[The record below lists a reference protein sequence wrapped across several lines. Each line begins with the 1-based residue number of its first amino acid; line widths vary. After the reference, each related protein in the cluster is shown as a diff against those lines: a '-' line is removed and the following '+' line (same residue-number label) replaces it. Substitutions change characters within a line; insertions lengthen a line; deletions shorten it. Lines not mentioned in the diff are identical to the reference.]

1 MIFKGMQHRKT
12 RVIGLLIYGF
22 LIYGL
27 GFMLQ
32 PTYFEQGY
40 FVSLLM
46 TPLTIGAMAQ
56 TVFDPDVKASRLAI
70 WGLAILVSVF
80 VATTLMYLKVETAI
94 CLIIGA
100 PIVWP
105 LLLIGIFVAR
115 YFLQKDSGETTL
127 KASAAVLP
135 LLALVAEPYIAYP
148 ERWEVVRSEITLD
161 APIAEVWAHTVEI
174 PEIQPDERIWT
185 FSHMVLGAPQPIS
198 AEVEGN
204 LRDLR
209 WTKGVRFQEV
219 ITERVENQRLAWR
232 FSFNDPESLQAFD
245 PHISPESDMLWV
257 ATGFYELS
265 ALPDGRTHLVL
276 ETHYRLRS
284 PFNSYFTLWGDLFLN
299 DFQSSVLAV
308 IMARVEA

>member
-1 MIFKGMQHRKT
+1 MIFKGMKHRKT
-12 RVIGLLIYGF
+12 RIIGLLIYGF

-32 PTYFEQGY
+32 PIYLEQGY
-40 FVSLLM
+40 FVSLLIS
-46 TPLTIGAMAQ
+46 PFCIGAMAQ
-56 TVFDPDVKASRLAI
+56 TVFDPSVKNKWYIS
-70 WGLAILVSVF
+70 WMQAILLTVF
-80 VATTLMYLKVETAI
+80 VAFTLGFMGVETAV

-100 PIVWP
+100 PLVFP
-105 LLLIGIFVAR
+105 LLLIGIFGAR
-115 YFLQKDSGETTL
+115 HFLGTKNGETTL
-127 KASAAVLP
+127 KASAVLLP

-161 APIAEVWAHTVEI
+161 APIAEVWAQTVEI
-174 PEIQPDERIWT
+174 SEIQPEERIWT

-198 AEVEGN
+198 AEVDGN
-204 LRDLR
+204 LRDLL
-209 WTKGVRFQEV
+209 WTKGVRFQEA

-232 FSFNDPESLQAFD
+232 FSFNNPESLQAFD
-245 PHISPESDMLWV
+245 PHISPASDMLWV

-284 PFNSYFTLWGDLFLN
+284 PFNSYFSLWGELFLN

-308 IMARVEA
+308 IEARVEA

>member
-1 MIFKGMQHRKT
+1 MIFKGMKHRKT

-32 PTYFEQGY
+32 PIYLEQGY
-40 FVSLLM
+40 FVSLVIS
-46 TPLTIGAMAQ
+46 PFCIGAMAQ
-56 TVFDPDVKASRLAI
+56 TVFDPGVKADWRAI
-70 WGLAILVSVF
+70 WGLAILVSIF
-80 VATTLMYLKVETAI
+80 VAITLAYMTVETSI

-100 PIVWP
+100 PVVWP
-105 LLLIGIFVAR
+105 LLLVGVFGAR
-115 YFLQKDSGETTL
+115 HFLAKKNGGATV
-127 KASAAVLP
+127 KASALILP
-135 LLALVAEPYIAYP
+135 VLALVAEPYIAYP
-148 ERWEVVRSEITLD
+148 ERWETVRSEITLN
-161 APIAEVWAHTVEI
+161 APIAEVWAQTVEI
-174 PEIQPDERIWT
+174 SEIQPEERNWT

-198 AEVEGN
+198 AKVEGN

-209 WTKGVRFQEV
+209 WTKGVRFQEI

-265 ALPDGRTHLVL
+265 LLPDGRTRLVL

-284 PFNSYFTLWGDLFLN
+284 PFNSYFSLWGDLFLN
-299 DFQSSVLAV
+299 DFQTSVLAV
-308 IMARVEA
+308 IKTRVEA